1 MSGAMSSAFSG
12 HLLARTRAWIWS
24 SIALSVL
31 VCGSIAW
38 LHGRQGRDMARA
50 LDALDKIRIA
60 RVELSKGFLFASL
73 GNDPNLP
80 FSREQGLALLRQ
92 ALHVLEEG
100 GGALKPDD
108 QTSVHILKRS
118 MNRFQASLEKW
129 RETGGRTPEAETDL
143 RIAFHDLER
152 TANRMDTAS
161 RAELKRR
168 MARADSMFLVAL
180 AVAAGLLLAASWA
193 VFLVLRAR
201 DRADAALQDSERRF
215 RATFEQA
222 AVGIAHVSLE
232 GRWLRV
238 NETLCRITG
247 YSREELLARSFQDIT
262 HPDDLDTDME
272 HAALLLEGR
281 ISTYTLEKRY
291 IRKSGRTVWV
301 NLTVA
306 LAHGDS
312 DEPRYFISAV
322 QDIEARK
329 RAEEALRRSEARF
342 RHLFDAVGAI
352 AVRGYDEN
360 LRVVYWNAAGEQLY
374 GYSAAEALG
383 QTLGELLQPTG
394 PAALDAAAVRR
405 RIAAGEL
412 LPSGEQTLRRKDGAR
427 VTVFTSAV
435 AQDRGEGGFDLFC
448 LDVDLTELN
457 KVKEELI
464 RSKEAA
470 EAASTAKS
478 QFLATMSHEIRTPL
492 NGVLG
497 MLQLARTTE
506 LDGEQ
511 REYVET
517 AMTSARGLLRL
528 LSDILD
534 ISRIE
539 SGRMPLEVADFD
551 LGEVLQPIAA
561 AFQRE
566 AEIKGLRF
574 ACVADPAGAAR
585 LAGDAGRIRQ
595 VLYNLVGNAIKYT
608 ERGEVELELFL
619 LPSRTAPGI
628 MDLHLYV
635 ADTGIGIPAD
645 RLRDVFEIFTQVDG
659 SFARRFGGAGLG
671 LSIVR
676 HLVRL
681 MDGGLSLCSEE
692 GVGTEAHVVL
702 PLPQASASAA
712 QADAEEGEHAPVGPA
727 WRILVVEDDRVN
739 LLTST
744 SFLRKQGHAPTGVC
758 NGQEALAA
766 LERERFDCVL
776 MDVQMPVMDGLEATR
791 RIRSSI
797 GGNFDPKIPVVALT
811 AYAMPSDREL
821 FLQAGMNDY
830 VSKPVE
836 MDDLRR
842 VLERVMRRRPRRG

>member
-1 MSGAMSSAFSG
+1 MNGTAPPAAAGS
-12 HLLARTRAWIWS
+12 LLARTRIWVWAFIIL
-24 SIALSVL
+24 SIL

-38 LHGRQGRDMARA
+38 LHNRQGRDMARA
-50 LDALDKIRIA
+50 LDALDSIRIA

-73 GNDPNLP
+73 GGDPELP
-80 FSREQGLALLRQ
+80 FSREQGLVLIRQ
-92 ALHVLEEG
+92 ALGVLEEE
-100 GGALKPDD
+100 GGALAAGDS
-108 QTSVHILKRS
+108 TSMRILEQS
-118 MNRFQASLEKW
+118 MDRFQASLENW
-129 RETGGRTPEAETDL
+129 RAAGGRTAETETDL

-152 TANRMDTAS
+152 AADRLDAAS
-161 RAELKRR
+161 RVELKRGA
-168 MARADSMFLVAL
+168 ARGDLMFLVAL
-180 AVAAGLLLAASWA
+180 AVAAGLLAIMSWA
-193 VFLVLRAR
+193 VLLALRAR
-201 DRADAALQDSERRF
+201 DRSDAALRDSEHRF

-247 YSREELLARSFQDIT
+247 YSREELLERRFQDIT
-262 HPDDLDTDME
+262 HPDDLDTDLNRM
-272 HAALLLEGR
+272 AQLLEGR

-291 IRKSGRTVWV
+291 IRKDGRTVWV

-306 LAHGDS
+306 LVRGDS
-312 DEPRYFISAV
+312 GEPRYFISAV

-342 RHLFDAVGAI
+342 RRLFDEVGAI
-352 AVRGYDEN
+352 AVRGYDES
-360 LRVVYWNAAGEQLY
+360 LRVVYWNAAGERLY
-374 GYSAAEALG
+374 GYVAAEALG
-383 QTLGELLQPTG
+383 RTLGELLRPSG
-394 PAALDAAAVRR
+394 PAALDAAEVRR
-405 RIAAGEL
+405 RMTAGEP
-412 LPSGEQTLRRKDGAR
+412 LPSGEQTLARRDGSS
-427 VTVFTSAV
+427 VTVFTNAV
-435 AQDRGEGGFDLFC
+435 TQPRSEGGFDLFC

-506 LDGEQ
+506 LDEEQ
-511 REYVET
+511 REYVDT
-517 AMTSARGLLRL
+517 AMTSAKGLLRL

-539 SGRMPLEVADFD
+539 SGRMPLEVAGFD
-551 LGEVLQPIAA
+551 LAEVVQPVAA

-566 AEIKGLRF
+566 ADIKSLGF
-574 ACVADPAGAAR
+574 SCSADVGGAAR

-608 ERGEVELELFL
+608 ENGEVALEVFT
-619 LPSRTAPGI
+619 LPSRSDSEVAE
-628 MDLHLYV
+628 LHLHV
-635 ADTGIGIPAD
+635 ADTGIGIPSD

-676 HLVRL
+676 HLTRI
-681 MDGGLSLCSEE
+681 MEGGVWLCSEE

-702 PLPQASASAA
+702 PLPLAEEEA
-712 QADAEEGEHAPVGPA
+712 QAFVAEEAEPSADGPA

-739 LLTST
+739 LLAAT
-744 SFLRKQGHAPTGVC
+744 SFLRKQGHEPVSAA
-758 NGQEALAA
+758 NGQEALEA
-766 LERERFDCVL
+766 LAGERFDCVL

-791 RIRSSI
+791 RIRAS
-797 GGNFDPKIPVVALT
+797 GGEAFDPEVPVVALT

-821 FLQAGMNDY
+821 FLQAGMDDY
-830 VSKPVE
+830 VSKPVDME
-836 MDDLRR
+836 HLRR
-842 VLERVMRRRPRRG
+842 VLERVMRRRVRRG

>member
-1 MSGAMSSAFSG
+1 MPSVFSG
-12 HLLARTRAWIWS
+12 HLLARMRVWIWS
-24 SIALSVL
+24 AIALSVL

-38 LHGRQGRDMARA
+38 LHERQGRDTVRA

-73 GNDPNLP
+73 GDDPNLP

-100 GGALKPDD
+100 GGALRPDD
-108 QTSVHILKRS
+108 PAALRILERS
-118 MNRFQASLEKW
+118 MNHFQASLAKW
-129 RETGGRTPEAETDL
+129 REAGGRTPEAETDL

-152 TANRMDTAS
+152 ATDRMDAAS

-168 MARADSMFLVAL
+168 MAHSDSLFLVAL
-180 AVAAGLLLAASWA
+180 TVAAGLLVAVSWA
-193 VFLVLRAR
+193 VFLALRAR

-262 HPDDLDTDME
+262 HPGDLDTDME
-272 HAALLLEGR
+272 HVARLLEGR

-291 IRKSGRTVWV
+291 IRKDGRTVWV

-306 LAHGDS
+306 LARGDS

-329 RAEEALRRSEARF
+329 RTEEALRRSEARF

-374 GYSAAEALG
+374 GYPAAEALG

-394 PAALDAAAVRR
+394 PAALDAAEVRR

-412 LPSGEQTLRRKDGAR
+412 LPSGEQILRRKDGSR

-435 AQDRGEGGFDLFC
+435 AQDRDEGGFDLFC

-551 LGEVLQPIAA
+551 LTAVVQPIAA

-574 ACVADPAGAAR
+574 ACIADPAGVAR

-608 ERGEVELELFL
+608 ERGEVELELFI
-619 LPSRTAPGI
+619 LPSRTDPGI
-628 MDLHLYV
+628 VGLHLHV
-635 ADTGIGIPAD
+635 VDTGIGIPAD

-681 MDGGLSLCSEE
+681 MGGSMSLCSEE

-712 QADAEEGEHAPVGPA
+712 QADAEEGGHAPGDPA

-744 SFLRKQGHAPTGVC
+744 SFLRKQGHDPTGVC

-791 RIRSSI
+791 RIRSSA